1 MTLFWFLSFYR
12 ERERERKEEEE
23 EEEQEEGEAGSS
35 VVFERGKLKRRERT

>member
-12 ERERERKEEEE
+12 ERERKEEEE
-23 EEEQEEGEAGSS
+23 EGEQEEGEAGSS

>member
-12 ERERERKEEEE
+12 EREREGKEDE